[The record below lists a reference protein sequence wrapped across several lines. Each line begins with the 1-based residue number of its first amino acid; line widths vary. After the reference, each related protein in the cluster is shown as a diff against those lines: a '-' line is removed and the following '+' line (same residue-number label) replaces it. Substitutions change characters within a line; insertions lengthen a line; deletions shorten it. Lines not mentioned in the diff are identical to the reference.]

1 MAFASRAARVQVDDQ
16 REAAFLLAAELAR
29 QAFGGA
35 QHVLDRAFDVDVA
48 LDVRLT
54 ELGEVRVDEVLE
66 RAGARDPDGDRG
78 LRGQRVAL
86 AVPQL
91 DGERQVGAPLQL
103 VDGFFN
109 PRLEQHQ
116 CAFSRRVTNSSATVG

>member
-1 MAFASRAARVQVDDQ
+1 V
-16 REAAFLLAAELAR
+16 AR

-35 QHVLDRAFDVDVA
+35 QHVLDRPFDVDVA
-48 LDVRLT
+48 LDVGLA
-54 ELGEVRVDEVLE
+54 ELGEVRIDEVLE

-91 DGERQVGAPLQL
+91 DGERQVGAPLQV
-103 VDGFFN
+103 VDGLFN
-109 PRLEQHQ
+109 PRFEKHQ
-116 CAFSRRVTNSSATVG
+116 SAFSRRVTNSSATVG